1 MVAIELV
8 WLSIFLGLISA
19 TIFPY
24 FRKRIQ
30 AANNGEPFS
39 FDIVYLYGL
48 VRATVITAGTNILF
62 FIDYWPASDL
72 PDFMILFLAFVYGY
86 AGFEGEKLA
95 YKYYLA
101 VKERRQ
107 IKTGTATDRYGD

>member
-8 WLSIFLGLISA
+8 WVAIFLGLISA

-24 FRKRIQ
+24 FRKRIA
-30 AANNGEPFS
+30 AANKGEPFK
-39 FDIVYLYGL
+39 FDIVYLYNL
-48 VRATVITAGTNILF
+48 VVATITTAGVNILF

-72 PDFMILFLAFVYGY
+72 PDPLTLFLAFVYGY

-95 YKYYLA
+95 YKYYAAL
-101 VKERRQ
+101 KERRTL
-107 IKTGTATDRYGD
+107 KTGTAADRYAD

>member
-8 WLSIFLGLISA
+8 WVSIFLGLISA

-24 FRKRIQ
+24 FRKYIV
-30 AANNGEPFS
+30 AANKGEPIK
-39 FDIVYLYGL
+39 FDVVYLYNL
-48 VRATVITAGTNILF
+48 VVATITLSVGNLLF

-72 PDFMILFLAFVYGY
+72 PDPRVLFFAFVYGY

-95 YKYYLA
+95 YKYYAA
-101 VKERRQ
+101 VKERRA
-107 IKTGTATDRYGD
+107 IKSGTAADRYG